1 MENKE
6 HLSATREFCF
16 EKVAEKFKKDYF
28 ISNATSSF
36 HGSLR
41 LKGPKPVI
49 NQVYSRKILNLAGF
63 VILWCLNCRSW
74 IL

>member
-1 MENKE
+1 MGKEFFCLSFFCGGGGGRMENKE

-16 EKVAEKFKKDYF
+16 EKVAEKFKKDYL

-41 LKGPKPVI
+41 LK
-49 NQVYSRKILNLAGF
+49 
-63 VILWCLNCRSW
+63 
-74 IL
+74 